1 MISWKSSRI
10 LLSAAFLGVA
20 VMGVNVA
27 AQTMAHPPTTSA
39 TSPQTQPSKGGQNHS
54 AAESNPACERIIN
67 ECKKLG
73 FIPGQWKKDNGL
85 WKDCFDPVVKG
96 GGSAT
101 RDGKP
106 ISVPVSSSDVQ
117 ACRAAEGH
125 HKTGLQ

>member
-1 MISWKSSRI
+1 MRTSSRI
-10 LLSAAFLGVA
+10 LTSGAFLVS
-20 VMGVNVA
+20 VMIGTYVM
-27 AQTMAHPPTTSA
+27 AQTVARPSTTGVI
-39 TSPQTQPSKGGQNHS
+39 PQTQANKAGQNH
-54 AAESNPACERIIN
+54 AAVGSNPACQRIIS

-96 GGSAT
+96 SGSAT

-117 ACRAAEGH
+117 ACRAAD
-125 HKTGLQ
+125 KK